1 MPKLENYANNFKIM
15 KKNSRL
21 NDIDKKI
28 LSVLQENADIPMS
41 ELSKKVNLSATPC
54 WARINKLYK
63 QGFITKKV
71 AVVDRLKL
79 NLNVVAFVQVKTSNH
94 NMEWAR
100 KFVKVINDMPEVIEF
115 YRLSGSIDYL
125 LKVLVPSIEKYDEFY
140 KKLTDKVDLT
150 DVSTSFSM
158 EEIKQTSS
166 LPLDYA

>member
-1 MPKLENYANNFKIM
+1 
-15 KKNSRL
+15 
-21 NDIDKKI
+21 
-28 LSVLQENADIPMS
+28 
-41 ELSKKVNLSATPC
+41 
-54 WARINKLYK
+54 
-63 QGFITKKV
+63 
-71 AVVDRLKL
+71 
-79 NLNVVAFVQVKTSNH
+79 
-94 NMEWAR
+94 
-100 KFVKVINDMPEVIEF
+100 MPEVIEF

>member
-1 MPKLENYANNFKIM
+1 M
-15 KKNSRL
+15 KKNNVL

-28 LSVLQENADIPMS
+28 LSVLQENAGLPIS

-79 NLNVVAFVQVKTSNH
+79 NLNVVAFVQIKTSNH

-100 KFVKVINDMPEVIEF
+100 KFVKAISDMPEVIEF

-150 DVSTSFSM
+150 DVSSSFSM

>member
-1 MPKLENYANNFKIM
+1 M
-15 KKNSRL
+15 KKNNVL

-28 LSVLQENADIPMS
+28 LSVLQENADLPIS

-100 KFVKVINDMPEVIEF
+100 KFVKVISDMPEVIEF

-150 DVSTSFSM
+150 DVSSSFYM